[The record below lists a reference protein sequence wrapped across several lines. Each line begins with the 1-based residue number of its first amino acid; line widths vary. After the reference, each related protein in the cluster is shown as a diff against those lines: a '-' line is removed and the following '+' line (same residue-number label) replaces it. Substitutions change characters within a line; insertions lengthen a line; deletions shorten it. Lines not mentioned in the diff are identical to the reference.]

1 MSLGA
6 SKLKTFVKI
15 TAPMMRNGVISG
27 AILSW
32 MTIISEL
39 SASVLLYV
47 TKTQTL
53 TIAIYTEVVRGNYG
67 TAAALSVM
75 LTTVTVL
82 VLMIF
87 FKVSGKR
94 EMSL

>member
-6 SKLKTFVKI
+6 SKLKTSVRI
-15 TAPMMRNGVISG
+15 TAPMMRSGVISG

-47 TKTQTL
+47 TKTQTM
-53 TIAIYTEVVRGNYG
+53 TISIYTEVIRGNYG
-67 TAAALSVM
+67 TAAAMSVM
-75 LTTVTVL
+75 LTAVTIL
-82 VLMIF
+82 VLMLF